1 MFTVGILVILISIG
15 LVAGSKVMRSS
26 ADKQIKSEI
35 EMIESALK
43 LYKVEWKEYPPLNS
57 SNVLDCA
64 EFLRDLPIKK
74 DSVYYD
80 PYEEPYKYQINDKGF
95 IEVYSDNYGL

>member
-35 EMIESALK
+35 KMIESALN

-64 EFLRDLPIKK
+64 ELLKDLPMKK
-74 DSVYYD
+74 DTKYYD
-80 PYEEPYKYQINDKGF
+80 PYEEPYRYQINDKGF
-95 IEVYSDNYGL
+95 IKVYSDNYGL